1 MPNHYDAIVIG
12 AGHNG
17 LTCACYLARAGLKVL
32 VLEQYHTVGG
42 MTVTEEETLPGF
54 WSDIHASGYQL
65 ANLSPVPSE
74 LGLLD
79 RYELIE
85 PEIPFSHA
93 FPDGNVIS
101 VHRDIEKTVAEI
113 ARYSVKDGATW
124 RALMHQFLAQKD
136 AITAAMF
143 SPPPSFPAAA
153 AEFAASP
160 AGMEAYRF
168 SMQSVRSWADQTLES
183 EATKTLF
190 GSFAT
195 FLGASPDD
203 AGGAQL
209 GWLFASVLQ
218 NAGNNLVKG
227 GMHRV
232 TLAMAD
238 DLRAHGGEIRTNALV
253 QKILGDAKRATAVC
267 LTSGE
272 EISAAELIVSNI
284 DPGHLVNDLLGR
296 EMVGAEIVDK
306 MKLYEWGD
314 SVFVMFVALES
325 PVSYKAGPAAR
336 QSAHVHL
343 TEPSL
348 DFISR
353 VYLQCRGGALPS
365 APMIVSWNDS
375 AIDPSRAPAGK
386 ALMKFVVLSVPYVI
400 TGDATGKIAARTW
413 DEAREPYAD
422 YLIELITAN
431 YIPDLKAKILKRVA
445 HSPVDISRKI
455 ISAVRGTL
463 GHREDDDLRH
473 VDADLEAHAA
483 GAHVVERGAHPRP
496 ARPLA
501 GKDHR
506 FATRP
511 AEHEPRACDVR
522 RDDDGARVPD
532 VIAEPGHVGVV
543 AEVLQR
549 RLCHPNLGL
558 RSRPGVRGRRA
569 AGEHD
574 DGGNRRAEE
583 PLRGAAL
590 NRA

>member
-1 MPNHYDAIVIG
+1 MSHPHDAIVIG

-32 VLEQYHTVGG
+32 ALEQYHTVGR

-54 WSDIHASGYQL
+54 WSDLHASGYQL
-65 ANLSPVPSE
+65 ANLSPVPYE

-93 FPDGNVIS
+93 FPDGHIIS
-101 VHRDIEKTVAEI
+101 VHRDIEKTVGDI
-113 ARYSVKDGATW
+113 ARYSQKDAGTW
-124 RALMHQFLAQKD
+124 RVLMKRFLAQKD
-136 AITAAMF
+136 AIIASMF

-153 AEFAASP
+153 ADFAASP

-168 SMQSVRSWADQTLES
+168 STQSVRSCANQTLES

-203 AGGAQL
+203 AAGAEL

-218 NAGNNLVKG
+218 NVGNNLVKG
-227 GMHRV
+227 GMNRV
-232 TLAMAD
+232 TLALAEH
-238 DLRAHGGEIRTNALV
+238 LQAHGGEIRTNV
-253 QKILGDAKRATAVC
+253 RVEKILGDAKGATAVR

-272 EISAAELIVSNI
+272 EIPVGQLVVSNV
-284 DPGHLVNDLLGR
+284 DPGHLVLDLLGAG
-296 EMVGAEIVDK
+296 MVGEEIVEK
-306 MKLYEWGD
+306 MEQYEWGD
-314 SVFVMFVALES
+314 SVFVMFVALDS
-325 PVSYKAGPAAR
+325 PINYKAGPAAR

-348 DFISR
+348 DFFAR

-375 AIDPSRAPAGK
+375 AIDLGRAPAGK

-400 TGDATGKIAARTW
+400 TGDATGRIPARTW
-413 DEAREPYAD
+413 DQAREPYAD
-422 YLIELITAN
+422 YLIDLITTN

-463 GHREDDDLRH
+463 GQGAFLPYQNGSLRPIPELGH
-473 VDADLEAHAA
+473 YKTPVPNIYLCSS
-483 GAHVVERGAHPRP
+483 GSHPGPGVSMAPGRN
-496 ARPLA
+496 
-501 GKDHR
+501 
-506 FATRP
+506 ATQ
-511 AEHEPRACDVR
+511 VIF
-522 RDDDGARVPD
+522 RD
-532 VIAEPGHVGVV
+532 
-543 AEVLQR
+543 
-549 RLCHPNLGL
+549 LGL
-558 RSRPGVRGRRA
+558 DFRSVI
-569 AGEHD
+569 
-574 DGGNRRAEE
+574 
-583 PLRGAAL
+583 
-590 NRA
+590 

>member
-1 MPNHYDAIVIG
+1 MPHAYDAIIIG

-32 VLEQYHTVGG
+32 VLEQYRTVGG

-65 ANLSPVPSE
+65 ANLSPVPKE
-74 LGLLD
+74 LELLD

-93 FPDGNVIS
+93 FPNGDLIS
-101 VHRDIEKTVAEI
+101 VHRDIETTVSEI
-113 ARYSVKDGATW
+113 ARYSLKDGNAW
-124 RALMHQFLAQKD
+124 RSLMRQFLAQKD

-153 AEFAASP
+153 AKFAASP

-203 AGGAQL
+203 AGGAEF

-232 TLAMAD
+232 TLALAE
-238 DLRAHGGEIRTNALV
+238 DLQTHGGEIRTSALV
-253 QKILGDAKRATAVC
+253 EKILGEAKRASGVRLST
-267 LTSGE
+267 GE
-272 EISAAELIVSNI
+272 EIAAGEIIVSNI
-284 DPGHLVNDLLGR
+284 DPGHLITGLLGA
-296 EMVGAEIVDK
+296 EMVGQEIVNA

-325 PVSYKAGPAAR
+325 PVNYKGGTAAR

-343 TEPSL
+343 TEPSI
-348 DFISR
+348 DFFAR
-353 VYLQCRGGALPS
+353 VYLQCRGGMLPA

-375 AIDPSRAPAGK
+375 AIDPSRAPASK

-400 TGDATGKIAARTW
+400 TGDATGKVPARTW

-422 YLIELITAN
+422 YLIDLITAN
-431 YIPDLKAKILKRVA
+431 YIPDLKPKILKRVA

-463 GHREDDDLRH
+463 GQGAFLPYQSGSMRPIPELGQYKTPVPNVYLCSSGSHPGPGVSMAPGRNAAQ
-473 VDADLEAHAA
+473 VIFADL
-483 GAHVVERGAHPRP
+483 GLDFRS
-496 ARPLA
+496 LA
-501 GKDHR
+501 SVHR
-506 FATRP
+506 
-511 AEHEPRACDVR
+511 
-522 RDDDGARVPD
+522 
-532 VIAEPGHVGVV
+532 
-543 AEVLQR
+543 
-549 RLCHPNLGL
+549 
-558 RSRPGVRGRRA
+558 
-569 AGEHD
+569 
-574 DGGNRRAEE
+574 
-583 PLRGAAL
+583 
-590 NRA
+590 

>member
-1 MPNHYDAIVIG
+1 MPHYYDAIIIG

-32 VLEQYHTVGG
+32 LLEQYHTVGG

-65 ANLSPVPSE
+65 ANLSPVPKE
-74 LGLLD
+74 LDLLD

-93 FPDGNVIS
+93 FPNGDLIS

-113 ARYSVKDGATW
+113 GRYSAKDAERW
-124 RALMHQFLAQKD
+124 HALMQQFLAEKD

-153 AEFAASP
+153 AKFASSP
-160 AGMEAYRF
+160 DGMEAYRF

-203 AGGAQL
+203 AGGAAL

-218 NAGNNLVKG
+218 NVGNNLVKG

-232 TLAMAD
+232 TLALAE

-253 QKILGDAKRATAVC
+253 EKIVGDANRATAVR
-267 LTSGE
+267 LANGD
-272 EISAAELIVSNI
+272 EIPATEVIVSNS
-284 DPGHLVNDLLGR
+284 DPGHLIIDLLGA

-306 MKLYEWGD
+306 MNHYEWGD
-314 SVFVMFVALES
+314 SVFVIFVALES
-325 PVSYKAGPAAR
+325 PVNYKAGTPAA

-348 DFISR
+348 DFFAR

-375 AIDPSRAPAGK
+375 AIDPSRAPAGN

-400 TGDATGKIAARTW
+400 TGDATGRVPARTW

-422 YLIELITAN
+422 YLIDLITAN
-431 YIPDLKAKILKRVA
+431 YIPDLKPKILQRVA

-463 GHREDDDLRH
+463 GQGAFLPYQTGSLRPIPELGQYKTP
-473 VDADLEAHAA
+473 VPNVYLCSS
-483 GAHVVERGAHPRP
+483 GSHP
-496 ARPLA
+496 
-501 GKDHR
+501 G
-506 FATRP
+506 
-511 AEHEPRACDVR
+511 
-522 RDDDGARVPD
+522 
-532 VIAEPGHVGVV
+532 
-543 AEVLQR
+543 
-549 RLCHPNLGL
+549 
-558 RSRPGVRGRRA
+558 PGVSMAPGRNA
-569 AGEHD
+569 AQVIFRDLGFDFRSVASMH
-574 DGGNRRAEE
+574 R
-583 PLRGAAL
+583 
-590 NRA
+590 

>member
-1 MPNHYDAIVIG
+1 MPSPHDAIVIG

-42 MTVTEEETLPGF
+42 MTITEEETLPGF

-65 ANLSPVPSE
+65 ANLSPVPRE

-93 FPDGNVIS
+93 FPDGDIVS
-101 VHRDIEKTVAEI
+101 VHRDIGKTVRDI
-113 ARYSVKDGATW
+113 ARHSHKDAETW
-124 RALMHQFLAQKD
+124 RALMKRFLVQRD
-136 AITAAMF
+136 AITASMF
-143 SPPPSFPAAA
+143 SPPPSFPTAAA
-153 AEFAASP
+153 GFAASP

-168 SMQSVRSWADQTLES
+168 SMQSIRSWANQTLEA

-203 AGGAQL
+203 AGGAEL

-218 NAGNNLVKG
+218 NVGNNLVKG
-227 GMHRV
+227 GMNRV
-232 TLAMAD
+232 SLALAEY
-238 DLRAHGGEIRTNALV
+238 LQAHGGEIRTHVRAE
-253 QKILGDAKRATAVC
+253 KILGDTKRATVVR

-272 EISAAELIVSNI
+272 EIPVGQLVVSNV
-284 DPGHLVNDLLGR
+284 DPVHLVLDLLRAG
-296 EMVGAEIVDK
+296 MVGQDMVRK
-306 MKLYEWGD
+306 MEQYEWGD
-314 SVFVMFVALES
+314 SVFVIFVALDS
-325 PVSYKAGPAAR
+325 PINYKAGAAAR

-348 DFISR
+348 DFFAR

-375 AIDPSRAPAGK
+375 AIDPGRAPAGK

-400 TGDATGKIAARTW
+400 TGDATGSVPGRTW

-422 YLIELITAN
+422 YLIDLITAN

-463 GHREDDDLRH
+463 GQGAFLPYQNGSCRPIPELGQYKTPVPNVYLCSSGSHPGPGVSMAPGRN
-473 VDADLEAHAA
+473 AA
-483 GAHVVERGAHPRP
+483 QVI
-496 ARPLA
+496 
-501 GKDHR
+501 
-506 FATRP
+506 F
-511 AEHEPRACDVR
+511 
-522 RDDDGARVPD
+522 RD
-532 VIAEPGHVGVV
+532 
-543 AEVLQR
+543 
-549 RLCHPNLGL
+549 LGL
-558 RSRPGVRGRRA
+558 DFGSVV
-569 AGEHD
+569 
-574 DGGNRRAEE
+574 
-583 PLRGAAL
+583 
-590 NRA
+590 

>member
-1 MPNHYDAIVIG
+1 MLNSYDAIVIG

-17 LTCACYLARAGLKVL
+17 LTCACYLAKAGLKVL

-65 ANLSPVPSE
+65 ANLSPAPRE

-93 FPDGNVIS
+93 FPSGDIIS
-101 VHRDIEKTVAEI
+101 VHRDIEKTVSDI
-113 ARYSVKDGATW
+113 SRYSLKDAGTW
-124 RALMHQFLAQKD
+124 RALMNRFLAEKGL
-136 AITAAMF
+136 ITASMF

-153 AEFAASP
+153 AYFAASP

-168 SMQSVRSWADQTLES
+168 SMQSVRSWANQTFEA

-203 AGGAQL
+203 AGGAEL

-218 NAGNNLVKG
+218 SVGNNLVKG
-227 GMHRV
+227 GMNRV
-232 TLAMAD
+232 TLALAEY
-238 DLRAHGGEIRTNALV
+238 LRAHAGEIRTNVLV
-253 QKILGDAKRATAVC
+253 EKILGDAKRATGVR
-267 LTSGE
+267 LMSGE
-272 EISAAELIVSNI
+272 EIPVGEVVVSNV
-284 DPGHLVNDLLGR
+284 DPGRLVVDMLGAR
-296 EMVGAEIVDK
+296 MVGQEIVTK
-306 MKLYEWGD
+306 MEQYEWGD
-314 SVFVMFVALES
+314 SIFVMFVALDG
-325 PVSYKAGPAAR
+325 PITYKAGPAAR

-348 DFISR
+348 DFFAR
-353 VYLQCRGGALPS
+353 VYLQCRGGALPA

-386 ALMKFVVLSVPYVI
+386 ALMKFVVLSVPYII
-400 TGDATGKIAARTW
+400 TGDATGKVAARTW

-422 YLIELITAN
+422 YLVDLITTD

-445 HSPVDISRKI
+445 HSPVDIARRI

-463 GHREDDDLRH
+463 GQGACVPYQSGSLRPIPELGQYKTPVSNVYLCSSGSH
-473 VDADLEAHAA
+473 PGPGVSMAPGRNAA
-483 GAHVVERGAHPRP
+483 Q
-496 ARPLA
+496 
-501 GKDHR
+501 
-506 FATRP
+506 
-511 AEHEPRACDVR
+511 
-522 RDDDGARVPD
+522 
-532 VIAEPGHVGVV
+532 VILGD
-543 AEVLQR
+543 
-549 RLCHPNLGL
+549 LGL
-558 RSRPGVRGRRA
+558 NFTSIIS
-569 AGEHD
+569 D
-574 DGGNRRAEE
+574 
-583 PLRGAAL
+583 L
-590 NRA
+590 